1 MRLLRLGARKKGL
14 PFPGESPMDQLPFL
28 PKTGAL
34 VVGTSSP
41 SGAHSFQTIESFP
54 FRDFLIKTFLF
65 ALALDLRSELLFPSP
80 SLLGWN

>member
-1 MRLLRLGARKKGL
+1 
-14 PFPGESPMDQLPFL
+14 MDQLPFL
-28 PKTGAL
+28 PKTGAP